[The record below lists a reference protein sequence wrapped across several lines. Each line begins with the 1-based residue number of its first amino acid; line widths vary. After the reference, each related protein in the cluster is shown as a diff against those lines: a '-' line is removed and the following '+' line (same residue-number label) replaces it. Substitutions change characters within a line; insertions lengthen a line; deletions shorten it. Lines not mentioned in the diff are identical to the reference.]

1 MPHVLFYF
9 NKLFPFKAR
18 VRFHL
23 NTYNMTVGIHREG
36 FSGGWEYFF
45 LLSKCWKMDK
55 SNPLFFNLTSKDGP
69 TFSGT
74 CLRPCRNPD
83 LHPYILYFT
92 LLHMHFVFH
101 LQRRH
106 PTLYFQTLK
115 FSAFALRYLPWF
127 WFLLSVPLLETH
139 SAHWQC
145 FECTYVRMR
154 TGSKIEIG
162 TDCLDP
168 DDGDPSLRTPCAGI
182 CMVGKRYVTFH
193 CMACTPC
200 PPTSKYSI

>member
-1 MPHVLFYF
+1 MPHVLFT
-9 NKLFPFKAR
+9 FKAR
-18 VRFHL
+18 VRFYL
-23 NTYNMTVGIHREG
+23 NTYNMTVGVHREG

-45 LLSKCWKMDK
+45 FFFSSKCLKMDK
-55 SNPLFFNLTSKDGP
+55 SNPLFFNLSSKTDPPFRALTYGP
-69 TFSGT
+69 VEMRI
-74 CLRPCRNPD
+74 CI
-83 LHPYILYFT
+83 HILYFT
-92 LLHMHFVFH
+92 SLHMHFVFH
-101 LQRRH
+101 PQRRH

-193 CMACTPC
+193 CMACTFSL
-200 PPTSKYSI
+200 PTYQQI